1 MKKFWAEFK
10 KFIAKGNVVD
20 LAIAVVIGSAFNK
33 IVSSLVND
41 VIMPLISFAVGGADV
56 SDWKWVI
63 TPAEY
68 DASGNVLVAESA
80 LRYGS
85 FIQTIIDFLIIA
97 LTLFIMFKIF
107 TYSKNKLTQF
117 GENIVHEAQ
126 ALKEKAKKKKKKK
139 GEVVEESVEAT
150 TETKVEETKI
160 EEPKVVEEA
169 KVEEAKIET
178 TDDANTKDKTST
190 TRDDLMISL
199 LQDIRDSL
207 KSQQTK

>member
-41 VIMPLISFAVGGADV
+41 VIMPLISFAVGGTDV

-107 TYSKNKLTQF
+107 TYSKNKLSQF
-117 GENIVHEAQ
+117 GDTLVHETQ
-126 ALKEKAKKKKKKK
+126 KLKEKTKKKSKK
-139 GEVVEESVEAT
+139 GKANTEDNVVENTQPAEENIEEVKV
-150 TETKVEETKI
+150 ETKEETKI
-160 EEPKVVEEA
+160 DEK
-169 KVEEAKIET
+169 
-178 TDDANTKDKTST
+178 TDEKTESNT

-207 KSQQTK
+207 KSQK